1 MLDEHII
8 EKLIALGTECEF
20 DPGQVMLELGVP
32 GSGLYLIQHGTVFV
46 HAPEGDREVGP
57 GEVVGELALLSD
69 DGVRSARCVAKTA
82 VRAIAVD
89 RATLEREGLIR

>member
-1 MLDEHII
+1 MIDDTII
-8 EKLIALGTECEF
+8 QRLVEIGTECEF
-20 DPGQVMLELGVP
+20 DPGQVMLELGVA
-32 GSGLYLIQHGTVFV
+32 GSGLYLIQEGTVFV
-46 HAPEGDREVGP
+46 HAPEGDTEVGP

-89 RATLEREGLIR
+89 RVTLEREGLIR